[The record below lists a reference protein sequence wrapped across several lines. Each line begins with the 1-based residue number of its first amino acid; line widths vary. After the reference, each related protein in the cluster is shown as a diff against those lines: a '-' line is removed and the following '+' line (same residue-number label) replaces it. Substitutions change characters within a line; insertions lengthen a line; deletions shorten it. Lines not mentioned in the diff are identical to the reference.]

1 VETGVQ
7 APGDDG
13 EGFARE
19 NPEKDN
25 PFSVLQALKGETDS
39 YRSKRIIASRSNGGS
54 YGCTEES

>member
-39 YRSKRIIASRSNGGS
+39 
-54 YGCTEES
+54 